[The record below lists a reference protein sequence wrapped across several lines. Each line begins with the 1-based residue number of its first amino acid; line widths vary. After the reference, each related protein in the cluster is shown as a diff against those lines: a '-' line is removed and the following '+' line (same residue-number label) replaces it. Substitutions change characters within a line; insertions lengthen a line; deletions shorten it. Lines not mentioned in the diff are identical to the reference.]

1 MDHTDQPSA
10 GSASPGT
17 QGPSHGRRW
26 RSVWLPVRRKLTPAN
41 GPALRPVEERG
52 PDHPGEHE
60 QASAGDAPSG
70 AWGQAARD
78 VSAPGAR
85 DDLTDAPDAPHSAR
99 GQVAADAL
107 TLAVFAHEARSP
119 LAVAKGAVE
128 TLQRLGTT
136 AAETQEQLLEM
147 SIRGLSQLEAL
158 IAHLLEGFG
167 SGDVFVAASTTAIAL
182 SLLVRRAVAACADR
196 DRVTISVSEPD
207 PQVRVHPALLSH
219 AVLLLLDN
227 ALKHTDGPVQVSAQ
241 AHGRGACIV
250 VEDHGPGIPQ
260 DDRERVFE
268 VGWRGVHRA
277 GQALGAPSGGHGGLD
292 GAAGRAPGGHRDP
305 AESAHGPGGARD
317 IYEVSR
323 SADTGDPGG
332 LGIGLALVDRIAR
345 LHGGVACVADAP
357 AGGARFVIELPDLDA
372 VPAG

>member
-1 MDHTDQPSA
+1 
-10 GSASPGT
+10 
-17 QGPSHGRRW
+17 
-26 RSVWLPVRRKLTPAN
+26 
-41 GPALRPVEERG
+41 
-52 PDHPGEHE
+52 
-60 QASAGDAPSG
+60 
-70 AWGQAARD
+70 
-78 VSAPGAR
+78 
-85 DDLTDAPDAPHSAR
+85 
-99 GQVAADAL
+99 
-107 TLAVFAHEARSP
+107 LAVFAHEARSP

-292 GAAGRAPGGHRDP
+292 GAAGRAPGGHGDP

-323 SADTGDPGG
+323 SADAGDPGG